1 MPFAESEDKM
11 REGKTMTDEQTTPAQ
26 TLEQTLARIVNR
38 HMARTL
44 EGLTEAGCAAVFV
57 IAVKSNMRWLR
68 SDVCKAARESEGTD
82 GSADA

>member
-1 MPFAESEDKM
+1 MNN
-11 REGKTMTDEQTTPAQ
+11 EQTTPAQTPEQ

-44 EGLTEAGCAAVFV
+44 EGLTEAGCPAVFV

-68 SDVCKAARESEGTD
+68 SDVCQAARESEGTD
-82 GSADA
+82 GRAGA

>member
-1 MPFAESEDKM
+1 MPDAEREDEMMK
-11 REGKTMTDEQTTPAQ
+11 EETMTDEQTTPEQ

-44 EGLTEAGCAAVFV
+44 EGLTEAGCPAVFV
-57 IAVKSNMRWLR
+57 IAVKSNLRWLR
-68 SDVCKAARESEGTD
+68 ADVCKAARESEGTD